1 MFTLFKKKKVR
12 EDVAAN
18 IFVNSVFNTIDIGF
32 PEIVG
37 ILNDAPEFVACP
49 QLSITNDDH
58 FVLIIFAT
66 NIDLIE
72 SHFDTNEATNLKLAI
87 IEKLAVIFNSSSDEL
102 TTVLDAYQKFL
113 TKVNFPSKNKIY
125 AMSKAIFGKYNLYD
139 FQDEYF
145 KNMKS
150 PNPMLLKRL
159 DEVME
164 NFVFNWEAF
173 DEKYNLAV

>member
-1 MFTLFKKKKVR
+1 MFTLFKKKKVKGN
-12 EDVAAN
+12 VAAN
-18 IFVNSVFNTIDIGF
+18 IFVNSIFNTIDSGF

-37 ILNDAPEFVACP
+37 ILNDAPEFVICP

-58 FVLIIFAT
+58 FMFIVLAT
-66 NIDLIE
+66 NLDLIE
-72 SHFDTNEATNLKLAI
+72 SQFDTNEAVNLKLAI
-87 IEKLAVIFNSSSDEL
+87 IEKLAIIFNSSSDEL

>member
-1 MFTLFKKKKVR
+1 MFTLFKKKKVK

-18 IFVNSVFNTIDIGF
+18 IFINSVFNTIDSGF

-37 ILNDAPEFVACP
+37 ILNDAPEFVSCP
-49 QLSITNDDH
+49 QLLVTNDDH
-58 FVLIIFAT
+58 FTLIVFAT
-66 NIDLIE
+66 NLSLIE
-72 SHFDTNEATNLKLAI
+72 DFFETHEAENLKIAI
-87 IEKLAVIFNSSSDEL
+87 VDKLSAVFNSSPEQLQSAIES
-102 TTVLDAYQKFL
+102 YQKYL
-113 TKVNFPSKNKIY
+113 AKVNFPSKNKTY

-164 NFVFNWEAF
+164 SFIFNWEVF
-173 DEKYNLAV
+173 EKKYNLAI